1 MSAMRSTIA
10 ERERLLDDFI
20 RLCEIESPSKRERN
34 VADVVRGEL
43 ESLGLEVEE
52 DDSGAD
58 TGSEAGNLLARIPGP
73 QDSPTILLCA
83 HLDTVPL
90 SAPVEV
96 IQDNRVLTN
105 RHEGIL
111 GADNKAAVATIL
123 SAARRLAAEG
133 SPIGVE
139 LLFTTCEEMALAGAK
154 AFDRGRLRSDFG
166 FVFDHA
172 SPVGEL
178 VLASPTYYRLELDF
192 RGQAAH
198 AGIRPEDGHNAIAA
212 AAQAVAAM
220 EIGRLDEATTANVGE
235 IAGGTAA
242 NVVAERCQVVLE
254 VRSLDDSRAGEV
266 VSSMVDAA
274 TGAASDTQCD
284 VETTV
289 ERLFRGYRLQRSA
302 PGRGDRRPGASGLRH
317 RAASHQHRR
326 GQRRQRPDRRRPA
339 DGEHGQRNRAQPPAR
354 RVGYRRCARDHA
366 RRDPVNRGSIGAR
379 MNFERIDSRKVWEG
393 RVATVRVDCFRY
405 EDGEESEREIV
416 AHPGAVAI
424 VAHDGETL
432 FLVRQP
438 REAVG
443 EPALLELPA
452 GKLDEEGEDPLD
464 TAKRELAEEIGKGAR
479 TWRKLTSFYTS
490 PGFANEEC
498 HVYLATDLF
507 DQAAESAEDER
518 IEIVEV
524 PLSDLDHVIQECSDS
539 KTLIGLLWLRCF
551 TPPR

>member
-1 MSAMRSTIA
+1 MSATRSTIA

-20 RLCEIESPSKRERN
+20 RLCEIESPSKRERD

-58 TGSEAGNLLARIPGP
+58 TGSEAGNLLVRIPGP
-73 QDSPTILLCA
+73 QDSLTILLCA

-123 SAARRLAAEG
+123 GAARRLAAEG

-254 VRSLDDSRAGEV
+254 VRSLDDTRAGEV

-302 PGRGDRRPGASGLRH
+302 PVVEIAGRALQSCDIEPLPINTGGGSDANALIAAGLPMVNLANGTERN
-317 RAASHQHRR
+317 HQ
-326 GQRRQRPDRRRPA
+326 PD
-339 DGEHGQRNRAQPPAR
+339 ES
-354 RVGYRRCARDHA
+354 V
-366 RRDPVNRGSIGAR
+366 
-379 MNFERIDSRKVWEG
+379 
-393 RVATVRVDCFRY
+393 TVDAL
-405 EDGEESEREIV
+405 EIMLDV
-416 AHPGAVAI
+416 
-424 VAHDGETL
+424 TL
-432 FLVRQP
+432 
-438 REAVG
+438 
-443 EPALLELPA
+443 
-452 GKLDEEGEDPLD
+452 
-464 TAKRELAEEIGKGAR
+464 
-479 TWRKLTSFYTS
+479 S
-490 PGFANEEC
+490 
-498 HVYLATDLF
+498 
-507 DQAAESAEDER
+507 
-518 IEIVEV
+518 IVEASA
-524 PLSDLDHVIQECSDS
+524 PA
-539 KTLIGLLWLRCF
+539 
-551 TPPR
+551 